1 METMTG
7 RREILVVKASG
18 EREPFDPEK
27 LLDSLRASGADEQMA
42 EEILRDITDWLDDG
56 VTTRKIY
63 ARALSQLG
71 RRKKTASARYK
82 VKTALMQLGPSGY
95 PFERFIGELFSAQGY
110 ETEVGVV
117 VEGASVNH
125 EMDVIATKDRVQRL
139 IECKYSQAQGSHV
152 SIQVPLYV
160 HSRVNDIATQRK
172 TDGRYAGL
180 TFIPAIAT
188 NTRFSSDSLQ
198 YASHY
203 GIELL
208 SWDFPRGEALRDLVE
223 RERLYPITV
232 LSSLGDHDKEEL
244 IARGIVTC
252 RSLARSREVL
262 TDMRVSARK
271 QEAILREADTLL
283 SSD

>member
-1 METMTG
+1 METMTR

-18 EREPFDPEK
+18 ERSPLIRK
-27 LLDSLRASGADEQMA
+27 SCLTSLRASGADEQMA

-172 TDGRYAGL
+172 TDGRYAG
-180 TFIPAIAT
+180 
-188 NTRFSSDSLQ
+188 
-198 YASHY
+198 
-203 GIELL
+203 
-208 SWDFPRGEALRDLVE
+208 
-223 RERLYPITV
+223 
-232 LSSLGDHDKEEL
+232 
-244 IARGIVTC
+244 
-252 RSLARSREVL
+252 
-262 TDMRVSARK
+262 
-271 QEAILREADTLL
+271 
-283 SSD
+283 

>member
-1 METMTG
+1 MTR
-7 RREILVVKASG
+7 RREVLVVKASG

-42 EEILRDITDWLDDG
+42 GEILRDITDWLDDG

-95 PFERFIGELFSAQGY
+95 PFEKFIGELFSIQGY

-125 EMDVIATKDRVQRL
+125 EMDVIATKDTVQRL

-160 HSRVNDIATQRK
+160 HSRVNDITALRRE
-172 TDGRYAGL
+172 DERYAGL

-208 SWDFPRGEALRDLVE
+208 SWDFPHGHALRDLVE

-262 TDMRVSARK
+262 TDMRTSTRK
-271 QEAILREADTLL
+271 QESIIREVESLL
-283 SSD
+283 SSI